1 MTLFLQ
7 ILRVK
12 VVKAVLGI
20 RERGENY
27 ASWPINYRD
36 TKRRSNGYILRDCQS
51 RRVDG
56 ASLWLLAFRSE
67 PAILTPGAG
76 LPCLCE
82 LWGATNV

>member
-1 MTLFLQ
+1 MLRMALFTQ

-36 TKRRSNGYILRDCQS
+36 TKRRSNEYILRDC
-51 RRVDG
+51 
-56 ASLWLLAFRSE
+56 
-67 PAILTPGAG
+67 
-76 LPCLCE
+76 
-82 LWGATNV
+82 